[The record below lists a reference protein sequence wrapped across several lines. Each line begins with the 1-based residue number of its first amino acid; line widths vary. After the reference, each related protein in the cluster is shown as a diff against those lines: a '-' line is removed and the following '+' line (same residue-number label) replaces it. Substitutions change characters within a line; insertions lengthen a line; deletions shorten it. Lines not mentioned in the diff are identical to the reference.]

1 MRVCGLSGV
10 WCVCVCV
17 YVSVLEVHGS
27 QKKIVEEISDIYAT
41 LKLQSKAESSFSS
54 D

>member
-1 MRVCGLSGV
+1 MFVEGNYIFFEEKKIGK
-10 WCVCVCV
+10 
-17 YVSVLEVHGS
+17 GGK
-27 QKKIVEEISDIYAT
+27 KKIVEEISDIYAA